1 MRSDQVLCAVYKTS
15 TPLAYL
21 DLIRGRDWVR
31 GRGEKIMK
39 NPQSDKKTTKQVRF
53 DAGLHRLLK
62 IEAARRQMTV
72 KSLIEEC
79 LTEILEV
86 KGEEYD

>member
-1 MRSDQVLCAVYKTS
+1 
-15 TPLAYL
+15 
-21 DLIRGRDWVR
+21 
-31 GRGEKIMK
+31 MK